1 MVTIEPKE
9 IDVKLNLVGLNV
21 YEEQITRINQK
32 LEKAN
37 SLANELAKK
46 DADVSVESL
55 VEQLSEKIAKLDEFE
70 KANILFQ
77 LIEPCGSALARMIL
91 VAFLIGSE

>member
-46 DADVSVESL
+46 DVDTSIKSL
-55 VEQLSEKIAKLDEFE
+55 VEQLKEKNRL
-70 KANILFQ
+70 
-77 LIEPCGSALARMIL
+77 S
-91 VAFLIGSE
+91 

>member
-32 LEKAN
+32 LEKPTRWRTN
-37 SLANELAKK
+37 WLK
-46 DADVSVESL
+46 
-55 VEQLSEKIAKLDEFE
+55 
-70 KANILFQ
+70 
-77 LIEPCGSALARMIL
+77 RML
-91 VAFLIGSE
+91 M

>member
-46 DADVSVESL
+46 DVDTSIKSL
-55 VEQLSEKIAKLDEFE
+55 VEQLKEKIAYL
-70 KANILFQ
+70 N
-77 LIEPCGSALARMIL
+77 
-91 VAFLIGSE
+91 

>member
-1 MVTIEPKE
+1 M
-9 IDVKLNLVGLNV
+9 KLNLVGLNV

-46 DADVSVESL
+46 DVDTSIKSL
-55 VEQLSEKIAKLDEFE
+55 VEQLKEKIAYLNEFE
-70 KANILFQ
+70 QAKILIP
-77 LIEPCGSALARMIL
+77 LLEPCGKMVAGAIL
-91 VAFLIGSE
+91 SAFLLSD